1 MTVGISSG
9 NPHEPISGE
18 ESHQEVLLDCSVR
31 ACPLPACRLHLPVV
45 RLRRMK
51 LILELLIE
59 LLVFMLSGPKK
70 RKQRTR
76 NKNRHNQG
84 G

>member
-1 MTVGISSG
+1 MTAPCGLALS
-9 NPHEPISGE
+9 
-18 ESHQEVLLDCSVR
+18 LLV
-31 ACPLPACRLHLPVV
+31 ACTSPVV

-59 LLVFMLSGPKK
+59 LLVFMLPGPKK